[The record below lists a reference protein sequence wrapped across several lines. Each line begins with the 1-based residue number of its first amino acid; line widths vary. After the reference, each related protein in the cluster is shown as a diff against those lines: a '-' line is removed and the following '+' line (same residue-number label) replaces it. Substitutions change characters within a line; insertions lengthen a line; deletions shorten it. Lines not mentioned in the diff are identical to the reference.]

1 MSSSYAANGE
11 EPPMSQCDPAE
22 LIEFLRTLRQTR
34 GYLPEPVNDAMVQ
47 RVLEVARW
55 TGSGGNRQ
63 PWRLV
68 VVQEAE
74 RRAAL
79 AKSKADIAWLADA
92 PVVIGIVTEGKTW
105 ETARFDAGRMVERI
119 MLAAKAQ
126 GLAAA
131 VVGFG
136 APESDPEV
144 VARQAL
150 NVPEGSWITHA
161 VAIGHA
167 MPEPS
172 SGTNSRAGRKPLS
185 EIVVQEKF
193 G

>member
-1 MSSSYAANGE
+1 MS
-11 EPPMSQCDPAE
+11 PCDPAE
-22 LIEFLRTLRQTR
+22 LFDFLRTLRQTR
-34 GYLPEPVNDAMVQ
+34 GYLPDPVDDAALQ
-47 RVLEVARW
+47 RILEVARW

-68 VVQEAE
+68 VVRDEE
-74 RRAAL
+74 RRAVL
-79 AKSKADIAWLADA
+79 AKSKADIDWLADA

-131 VVGFG
+131 VVSFG
-136 APESDPEV
+136 APESEPELI
-144 VARQAL
+144 ARQAL
-150 NVPEGSWITHA
+150 NVPDGLWITHA

-167 MPEPS
+167 MPEPA
-172 SGTNSRAGRKPLS
+172 SGTSSRAGRKPLS
-185 EIVVQEKF
+185 EIVVNEGF
-193 G
+193 

>member
-1 MSSSYAANGE
+1 
-11 EPPMSQCDPAE
+11 MSQCDPAE

-34 GYLPEPVNDAMVQ
+34 GYLPEPIDEAMVQ
-47 RVLEVARW
+47 GVLEVARW

-79 AKSKADIAWLADA
+79 AKSKADIEWLADA

-105 ETARFDAGRMVERI
+105 EMARFDAGRLVERI

-150 NVPEGSWITHA
+150 NVPDGLWITHA

-167 MPEPS
+167 KPEPP
-172 SGTNSRAGRKPLS
+172 SGTSSRAGRKPLS
-185 EIVVQEKF
+185 EIMVRERF